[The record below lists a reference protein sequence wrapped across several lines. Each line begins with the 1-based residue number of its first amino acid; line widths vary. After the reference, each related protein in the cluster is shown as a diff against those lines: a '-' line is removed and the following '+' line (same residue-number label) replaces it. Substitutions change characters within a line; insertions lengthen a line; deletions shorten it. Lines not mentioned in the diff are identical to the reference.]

1 MEKRGQISIF
11 IIISLIVIGVIIGF
25 FVLKNTSFNIFSSD
39 ISLINNHIESCLE
52 ESLFKSLKFFGT
64 QGVVY
69 NVNPEDSKNLSY
81 FNIPYYYYE
90 GENRLLPI
98 TEIEEILKDYVKSYS
113 DECLDNLEK
122 FEEQGYKIEKGEKEL
137 LVEIKNKEIKI
148 YLEYPLKIIKGKE
161 VTNLDNFE
169 AEVDFDFMGVYRV
182 LDGFIREQDKNPDY
196 VPIGYIGVLSY
207 EENIEV
213 YITDFSID
221 TEVYTLVFNDAKLLD
236 EPYVLSFGIK
246 YDWSELYSNEK
257 DEG

>member
-1 MEKRGQISIF
+1 
-11 IIISLIVIGVIIGF
+11 
-25 FVLKNTSFNIFSSD
+25 
-39 ISLINNHIESCLE
+39 
-52 ESLFKSLKFFGT
+52 
-64 QGVVY
+64 VV
-69 NVNPEDSKNLSY
+69 E
-81 FNIPYYYYE
+81 
-90 GENRLLPI
+90 
-98 TEIEEILKDYVKSYS
+98 EIEDILGDYVESYS
-113 DECLDNLEK
+113 NECLDNLEK
-122 FEEQGYKIEKGEKEL
+122 FEEKGYEIEKGEKYF
-137 LVEIKNKEIKI
+137 LVDIEDKKVEVSLK
-148 YLEYPLKIIKGKE
+148 YPLKIIKGKE